1 MPQVL
6 LVMIF
11 WSWFGYSQLKYYAYI
26 DWRRDG
32 MRECFWCTL
41 EPEADY
47 VGEKT
52 FQRFSTLGACVL
64 LKLMMKFIC
73 PGMGGVVASVSLV
86 TLMIPVIALHRK
98 LKREHS
104 ELTELDYEMTSY
116 NPVIY
121 NTRDYNN
128 YNNYKY

>member
-1 MPQVL
+1 
-6 LVMIF
+6 
-11 WSWFGYSQLKYYAYI
+11 
-26 DWRRDG
+26 
-32 MRECFWCTL
+32 
-41 EPEADY
+41 
-47 VGEKT
+47 
-52 FQRFSTLGACVL
+52 
-64 LKLMMKFIC
+64 
-73 PGMGGVVASVSLV
+73 MGGVVASVSLV